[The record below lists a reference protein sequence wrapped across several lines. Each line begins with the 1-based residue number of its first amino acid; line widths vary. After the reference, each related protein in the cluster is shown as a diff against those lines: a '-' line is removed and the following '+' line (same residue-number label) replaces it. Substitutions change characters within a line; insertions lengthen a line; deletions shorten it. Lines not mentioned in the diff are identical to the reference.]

1 MAPFGNGNP
10 RPVLLW
16 RGVQLADLRMVGKD
30 SATAQALLVRGGSSV
45 GAVMF
50 ASSPGSAELRNGQTI
65 DALITLGIDTWNG
78 RQSVKGRILDY
89 QPSV

>member
-1 MAPFGNGNP
+1 
-10 RPVLLW
+10 
-16 RGVQLADLRMVGKD
+16 
-30 SATAQALLVRGGSSV
+30 V